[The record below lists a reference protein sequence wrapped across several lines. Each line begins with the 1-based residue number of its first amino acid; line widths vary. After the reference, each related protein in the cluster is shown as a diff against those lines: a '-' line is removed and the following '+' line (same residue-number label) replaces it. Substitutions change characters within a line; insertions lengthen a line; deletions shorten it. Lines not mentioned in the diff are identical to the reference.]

1 MARGRYVRY
10 TPEFKAEALQIV
22 RQSND
27 SLSKIAKDLGITEK
41 SLQAWVK
48 AARSAP
54 AEPLA
59 EDERAELQRLRRENR
74 RLQMERDILKK
85 ATAFFAKYEE

>member
-1 MARGRYVRY
+1 MARRTHVRY
-10 TPEFKAEALQIV
+10 TPEFKAEALRIV

-27 SLSKIAKDLGITEK
+27 SLSKIAKDLGVTEK
-41 SLQAWVK
+41 SLHAWVK
-48 AARSAP
+48 AAR
-54 AEPLA
+54 AEPHEPLT